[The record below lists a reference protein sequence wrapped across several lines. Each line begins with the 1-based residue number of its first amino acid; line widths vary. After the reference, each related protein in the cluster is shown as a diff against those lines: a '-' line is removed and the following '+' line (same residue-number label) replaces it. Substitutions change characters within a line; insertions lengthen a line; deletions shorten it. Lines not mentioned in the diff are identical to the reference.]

1 MSTELIN
8 NEQKLDYDRNTFFD
22 DIQTL
27 NSSPKKQNNLK
38 NIIPFSKKWRV
49 KLYILNE
56 NGQWDD
62 KGIGYVFCA
71 NETDVE
77 YGLNGG
83 KQNSNQMI
91 KKLIMIEEKTE
102 EVIINIDI
110 KKENVEFHNQRGTIL
125 TWKKSNTFGED
136 NIAISF
142 QDKEGVLEIIK
153 NIKIINGK
161 NLSDDEIL
169 IEDDPFY
176 IFHDITVDNLPNIV
190 REFGP
195 TMDEQKLSDF
205 IGYLK
210 GTNFEFVKKIGNILD
225 DVDKKIEETK
235 SILSYSS
242 LETNVTL
249 NLIKDNNIKESIKE
263 TNDTNDVNDKDKT
276 KNNKQPLTETINYIF
291 NLFKNLV
298 LIGNKELL
306 ELLFDDECYLIT
318 FGAFEHDIQSN
329 KIVPHRK
336 YFKEIVIFK
345 NPLNIKD
352 KDLLQKINQNIRL
365 TYLRDTAFSR
375 LIDDNTNRII
385 NTIIQM
391 NHTDIIQFFINNKE
405 YINTLFSQL
414 QSEDILILKDS
425 VLFLSE
431 LISCSKNVSQSRVSF
446 NELLCSNGILS
457 ILSKLIEDS
466 PQNITKN
473 KKNEVKELININ
485 AVEILISILN
495 AVPFL
500 MRQYI
505 IDNEGQLLQKLTN
518 LILYHE
524 NFGVKSE
531 VSQIFK
537 TIIED
542 NGEPYDKKKFFNY
555 TIDTFISFLISPF
568 DYQNKNDISSTI
580 QIIIEIFMAWINN
593 MGFDH
598 QFWLEQNQID
608 LAIIKLLEEKNKI
621 INLYAIKFLKI
632 IVENCEHNISI
643 KILNNKLCKLLIDL
657 LSQNLKKNN
666 IISSCLLNFLDSI
679 SQNDIY
685 LLNIIMNYSSDFF
698 YNNKEYF
705 KSIILRYE
713 RKATPK
719 RKLISYLN
727 INTITDT
734 SLKDVEPI
742 LNQNIESSKEKEI
755 EDYIDLFDDDKLIHE
770 DNEYEFNLLNDNFDV
785 FSNEKI
791 NDDDR
796 IDYLCKKRNGD
807 KYSDDDNGNKID
819 DLDINVIEPLNQKIN
834 NYGKNCLYNCN
845 FLLKEKNKQ
854 KNHNGISLKETE
866 EDYDDDLYDNYEQEF

>member
-1 MSTELIN
+1 M
-8 NEQKLDYDRNTFFD
+8 
-22 DIQTL
+22 
-27 NSSPKKQNNLK
+27 
-38 NIIPFSKKWRV
+38 
-49 KLYILNE
+49 
-56 NGQWDD
+56 
-62 KGIGYVFCA
+62 
-71 NETDVE
+71 
-77 YGLNGG
+77 
-83 KQNSNQMI
+83 
-91 KKLIMIEEKTE
+91 
-102 EVIINIDI
+102 
-110 KKENVEFHNQRGTIL
+110 
-125 TWKKSNTFGED
+125 
-136 NIAISF
+136 
-142 QDKEGVLEIIK
+142 
-153 NIKIINGK
+153 
-161 NLSDDEIL
+161 
-169 IEDDPFY
+169 
-176 IFHDITVDNLPNIV
+176 
-190 REFGP
+190 
-195 TMDEQKLSDF
+195 
-205 IGYLK
+205 
-210 GTNFEFVKKIGNILD
+210 
-225 DVDKKIEETK
+225 
-235 SILSYSS
+235 
-242 LETNVTL
+242 
-249 NLIKDNNIKESIKE
+249 
-263 TNDTNDVNDKDKT
+263 
-276 KNNKQPLTETINYIF
+276 
-291 NLFKNLV
+291 
-298 LIGNKELL
+298 
-306 ELLFDDECYLIT
+306 
-318 FGAFEHDIQSN
+318 
-329 KIVPHRK
+329 
-336 YFKEIVIFK
+336 
-345 NPLNIKD
+345 
-352 KDLLQKINQNIRL
+352 QKINQNIRL

-608 LAIIKLLEEKNKI
+608 LAIIKLFEEKNKI

-770 DNEYEFNLLNDNFDV
+770 TNEYEFNLLNDNFDV

-834 NYGKNCLYNCN
+834 NYGKNCYNNCN